1 MALSM
6 RVSVTSAKCLVVLTL
21 VLLSSGSAWADKLK
35 GFYVGSGGIT
45 QEVSRVV
52 LIEFATDTTAIVQQ
66 NWQGKDPQT
75 WHAHWTQD
83 GNKVTVTFDAVK
95 DKAAM
100 EPLVMEFK
108 RGTLTPT
115 PWDAVLGMLGPPKLT
130 PFSGKNVQTNSV
142 ASCRDISTVN
152 GGKCVQWDSRSGK

>member
-1 MALSM
+1 MRLSIASSLRYLVALAL
-6 RVSVTSAKCLVVLTL
+6 VLVV
-21 VLLSSGSAWADKLK
+21 SGSARADKLK
-35 GFYVGSGGIT
+35 GFYAGSGGIT
-45 QEVSRVV
+45 HEVSRTV

-66 NWQGKDPQT
+66 NWVGKDPQT
-75 WHAHWTQD
+75 WHAHWTQN
-83 GNKVTVTFDAVK
+83 GKIVTVTFDPVK

-115 PWDAVLGMLGPPKLT
+115 SWDAVLGVLGPPKLT
-130 PFSGKNVQTNSV
+130 AFSGKNVQTNSV

-152 GGKCVQWDSRSGK
+152 GGKCVQWDSRDSGK